1 MKALVHDL
9 DFSLGS
15 HGEKVSSYFLNDA
28 PSGWSVVEFEDP
40 ATGFF
45 PSPDNVSGAID
56 KAISKSCKIVIRSYS
71 NVWDFKEEW
80 DRAWDNGILVVHAH
94 GSNSNVDL
102 TTPPELRPSVMA
114 VGGES
119 PAGGYE
125 DERSYGDGLELD
137 AIAHD
142 GSTAESWATP
152 TVAAMIA
159 RLYDE
164 GFSLGEARYIL
175 RAMALRNNS
184 EAERS
189 PERGYGLVAS
199 PNYVQADLDVGG
211 DRGYGYT
218 GAEQWAHRPTTAA
231 FDDRFVADDAETAH
245 VAQPFI

>member
-119 PAGGYE
+119 PAGSYE

-152 TVAAMIA
+152 TVAAQQQRGRA
-159 RLYDE
+159 QPRAGLRPRGLAQLRAGRSRRGRRPGLRLY
-164 GFSLGEARYIL
+164 GR
-175 RAMALRNNS
+175 RT
-184 EAERS
+184 
-189 PERGYGLVAS
+189 
-199 PNYVQADLDVGG
+199 VGPP
-211 DRGYGYT
+211 
-218 GAEQWAHRPTTAA
+218 AHHR
-231 FDDRFVADDAETAH
+231 RF
-245 VAQPFI
+245 